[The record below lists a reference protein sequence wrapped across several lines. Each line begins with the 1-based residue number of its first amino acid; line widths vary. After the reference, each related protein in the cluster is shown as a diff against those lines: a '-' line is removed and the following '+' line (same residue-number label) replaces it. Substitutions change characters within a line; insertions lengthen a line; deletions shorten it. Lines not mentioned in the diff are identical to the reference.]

1 MSTSF
6 TFLRHAQTEANAKGV
21 FSGSSDLPLS
31 KAGEMCAQQ
40 TAQILAD
47 EHFDAVF
54 YGTAKR
60 VLQTTDYVLSK
71 MKEVPK
77 IILKSNQIREMS
89 FGRFEGLSA
98 DEAQDKYPKEWERYM
113 QDWQDFV
120 FPEGDGTRDFY
131 DSCSRFIHDI
141 LFEYEN
147 NRILIVAHKGFIL
160 ACWSALLTGEMADV
174 KITEAKTFSL
184 FGEAVLSR

>member
-6 TFLRHAQTEANAKGV
+6 TFLRHAQTEANEKGV
-21 FSGSSDLPLS
+21 FSGSIDLPLS
-31 KAGEMCAQQ
+31 KEGEACAEQ
-40 TAQILAD
+40 TAFMLAE

-71 MKEVPK
+71 LQDVPK
-77 IILKSNQIREMS
+77 IILKSDEIRETN
-89 FGRFEGLSA
+89 FGLFEGLSA
-98 DEAQDKYPKEWERYM
+98 GEIQEKYPQDWKRYM
-113 QDWQDFV
+113 DDWQTFV
-120 FPEGDGTRDFY
+120 FPGGDSVEAFY
-131 DSCSRFIHDI
+131 ERCEQFIHNV

-160 ACWSALLTGEMADV
+160 ACWSALLTRDLSDVFTRDIKNGEFV
-174 KITEAKTFSL
+174 TITL
-184 FGEAVLSR
+184 